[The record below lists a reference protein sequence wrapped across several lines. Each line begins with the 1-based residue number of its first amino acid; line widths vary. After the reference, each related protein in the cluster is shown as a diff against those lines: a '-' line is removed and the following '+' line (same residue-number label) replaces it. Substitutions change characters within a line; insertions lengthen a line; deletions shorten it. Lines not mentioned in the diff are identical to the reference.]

1 MYSTLFIDEKYRN
14 DISRFQEAILW
25 AMDRAEK
32 YIYIAVNEY
41 LPADVYKNN
50 AYWPII
56 DDKIREGSPY
66 FHL

>member
-1 MYSTLFIDEKYRN
+1 MG
-14 DISRFQEAILW
+14 
-25 AMDRAEK
+25 RAEK

-56 DDKIREGSPY
+56 DDKIREGYNS
-66 FHL
+66 FLIIFRK